1 MPGGKGKIRPED
13 GKQWPKGKSGNPKGR
28 PKKLPR
34 LDDLLVDILGESKD
48 DVTAIEAILKVLRS
62 KAAKGDLKAI
72 EMLLDRYYGK
82 PIQSINQNNDSKVK
96 VEVVW
101 DNEFNENTT
110 ATASL
115 QSGQGT
121 EGS

>member
-1 MPGGKGKIRPED
+1 MILL
-13 GKQWPKGKSGNPKGR
+13 KSGNPKGIT
-28 PKKLPR
+28 KKLPR

>member
-13 GKQWPKGKSGNPKGR
+13 GKQWPKGISGNPKGR

-62 KAAKGDLKAI
+62 KASKGDLKAI

-96 VEVVW
+96 LEVVW
-101 DNEFNENTT
+101 DNDFIENTA
-110 ATASL
+110 ATAAL